1 MTQIVGADTPIQYSR
16 RVNKPWGHELILTA
30 PELPY
35 TGKLLHVT
43 AGCRLSLQW
52 HDEKTE
58 TMTLL
63 SGLATLTLENDRG
76 VLEVIPMEP
85 GCGYTVLRGRKHRL
99 SAVIDSVVM
108 EASSP
113 ESGFTFRLDD
123 DFGRTDEIS
132 GSAT

>member
-1 MTQIVGADTPIQYSR
+1 MTQNAVASTSVQYSR
-16 RVNKPWGHELILTA
+16 RVNKPWGHELIVTS

-35 TGKLLHVT
+35 TGKLLHVS

-63 SGLATLTLENDRG
+63 SGMASLTLDNDDG
-76 VLEVIPMEP
+76 ELEVFPMEP

-99 SAVIDSVVM
+99 TAVIDSVVM

-113 ESGFTFRLDD
+113 ESGFTFRIDD
-123 DFGRTDEIS
+123 DFGRPDEIS